1 MLIRSTTRYA
11 DLEKPKKKKTLS
23 STSLVSIPNTIKLS
37 MLNSG
42 LLSLDKVKLSARD
55 EKNPLS
61 QTMPDKPTELRHF
74 AKLCE
79 QRRKFP
85 ILYKLEFQTAV
96 KVETNSCKHALRKAN
111 ALKNQNPKCIPY
123 DYNRVVLDK
132 YDNTPDSDYINASYV
147 DSLLKPNAYIVTQGP
162 TEDTVLDFWRMV
174 WQENCSAIVML
185 TKTFD
190 FTKVMC
196 VQYWPPNKEKEEI
209 YGDMHITIQSEEE
222 LANFHIRT
230 FRLFKLNK
238 DNVVSEERFLLQFH
252 YTEWHSHTCPFSN
265 AILEFR
271 RRVRAVVGTI
281 IKANSRIGPML
292 VHCNDGGG
300 RSGVYLAIDANMEL
314 AEEED
319 SFHVFGYLKKLR
331 QSRKG
336 LIENVD
342 QYKFV
347 YDTLEEFII
356 CGNSWF
362 PVKELSQRLKEKS
375 LKDPLTKMNSYQRE
389 YAQICKQTPRFTI
402 GDCAGGHRGDNREKN
417 RDVLCVPPDNFR
429 PYLSSFQGNSFTD
442 YINAV
447 FVDGYTK
454 PREYIVTEWPLQ
466 KTCGEFWSLVYDHEC
481 SAVVVLCQPPH
492 NSQQYPAFWPE
503 GRHSKKYGPVFTID
517 HISHQHYSNI
527 KSWVFRINKK
537 VISLTELMAGVKA
550 PPRTVQLFQLTCW
563 PMGHKVPTS
572 TNSLVELMN
581 MVERWRQKTD
591 YGPVCVVS
599 PDGRSRAGV
608 YCAANACIEQVIQHG
623 EVDVFQAVK
632 TVRRHRPQLV
642 DNMTEYKYCYDLVL
656 HYVLHYL
663 NKDLK
668 EKKFIEFGRGKS
680 IPLTPE
686 YSNSELSKELSNA
699 GRVIVEKNIRKL
711 QKGESYDHCQSF
723 DDKKF
728 VIDKNGRICE
738 RKKKG
743 RLYSL
748 GGNDPPKRC
757 TRGRL
762 DRLKT
767 VGTFDITNEISRLSQ
782 KTMNLNE
789 RIISTQLF
797 AQTIDETAT
806 TTTSVGSSV
815 GLSVGFAPFVAAATA
830 GLAGPSGTTVML
842 PTDAAPGPSPSS
854 ASLAAKQS
862 AETIHLSSPH
872 HLHPQHTGTLGQ
884 QASPPAAEHSTPP
897 STTRTTGKS
906 RSLSTGSYITKDS
919 SAHSSAERLTK
930 SNSHTEVHA
939 NSGPTAGTSKDP
951 SGAGVMPQNR
961 SLEEGRSMIP
971 SVKSSP
977 PVRKPI
983 LRKSKKIVRT
993 DSEFLKGN
1001 IYEKESS
1008 VSSSQYTP
1016 TRERRREQFADY
1028 RSSNPSSETHKSTD
1042 ESSKNISTDEIDT
1055 VFSDTM
1061 DLEQMEQD
1069 YRMHLKNNLQREY
1082 KSDSDTLDE
1091 VGKKRVPD
1099 YNAWKNQSYEN
1110 TFDVYGKEA
1119 TEQTAN
1125 GKHHTG
1131 ETDRA
1136 VADTASKADEL
1147 SVHSSAAPV
1156 TASSSGPSKPDRP
1169 TDLELG
1175 STSDGGCKSSASSTN
1190 DGPFGHLFEKNLG
1203 RFKRMNKLLKCK
1215 RFSTSALYEKKT
1227 STGGSTSASAASDGK
1242 PSFTSPTKSIPN
1254 AARSPVKSIHS
1265 QSKASI
1271 SSSKSS
1277 LFGSKKSGTGF
1288 TFKGKRFLFTG
1299 KTSPNKSKSNNEI
1312 SYYRTKST
1320 KGSKKGSLKNNSTAC
1335 LNLETT
1341 CTSPLSEAFYNTTG
1355 SVRLS
1360 AMELYEKFCSQDF
1373 SGLYKHETVRTD
1385 TDSHGS
1391 GTDSS
1396 HYESHRHLGA
1406 IRKYRR
1412 RNFKLLRQKSE
1423 PKFSFRTDTLYEDS
1437 YDGVCYHDEK
1447 DEEEEYGAEEYNQFL
1462 YDEQYYEEDIEHY
1475 SIENIY
1481 YQRNGLMALP
1491 DGTYVQRYP
1500 YRMEDEE
1507 GDQDE
1512 EGEEEDDEEEEE
1524 CEEEE
1529 EELGEEEECEYQGEE
1544 EEDEEE
1550 DDVVDENEFD
1560 EEDEDEL
1567 ALEEE
1572 EEERRRVQRLQLA
1585 PPPLPPHEL
1594 VASMDSDCDEIYL
1607 MPQNESESKKL
1618 IIQDFLFHRSNN
1630 DFETGAPGD
1639 DYDIAEVDEDAEE
1652 VVESDPPEVPEDQD
1666 FRLERY
1672 AATDKE
1678 TLTIYKICS
1687 KESILESMRG
1697 ETPDRTSDTIPH
1709 SASME
1714 QYFLQSDCVTTLERT
1729 ASLDLLSNSSGTL
1742 NKSTLT
1748 DYAFDTV
1755 RNVNL
1760 DSCSTSRLSLSLK
1773 SEIFEDSTNGGGS
1786 GGAGGSGGGGPSTS
1800 GEPITP
1806 GTLENSAAG
1815 SVDTTPEARG
1825 SDVPRIKSWNIEDF
1839 TLTPEESFSDEQLPL
1854 DGPTGNGDTVK
1865 LAELL
1870 QERCA
1875 ESCPGQERLEHDH
1888 SNGTAEYTIVDLD
1901 EEPYLLDPTISEFT
1915 SEITKEFDLLFS
1927 RAETESLQAATAA
1940 AAAVVAVEPSVPD
1953 GPSQLGDVLK
1963 LLSDLPTRYS
1973 MQMLEHINLD
1983 TDEISIPIRG
1993 DEDVKKDPSP
2003 TASAVVVA
2011 PLSQSPPATT
2021 VPANPSEPAAKS
2033 SVPTSHPPES
2043 AKPRTLEPS
2052 GSGRSSTKMKLRST
2066 RSAGLAK
2073 TAATTPTAADIVV
2086 VADGVQDAA
2095 TAGGSVTT
2103 SSSSTSNDRLKKARS
2118 QSLGNLRNKTKCFPL

>member
-1 MLIRSTTRYA
+1 STTRYA

-238 DNVVSEERFLLQFH
+238 DNVVAEERFLLQFH

-527 KSWVFRINKK
+527 KSWIFRINKK

-563 PMGHKVPTS
+563 PMGHKVYMRFEHHFPSLLSISEPIIISPYFTQVPTS

-757 TRGRL
+757 ARGRL

-815 GLSVGFAPFVAAATA
+815 GLSVGFAPFVAAAAA
-830 GLAGPSGTTVML
+830 GLAGTSGTTVML
-842 PTDAAPGPSPSS
+842 PTDVATSGPS
-854 ASLAAKQS
+854 KQS
-862 AETIHLSSPH
+862 AETIHHSSPH
-872 HLHPQHTGTLGQ
+872 HLHPLHTSSGSSSSVTTGTLVQ
-884 QASPPAAEHSTPP
+884 QPLHATPP
-897 STTRTTGKS
+897 STSKAGGKS

-919 SAHSSAERLTK
+919 SANSSAERLTK
-930 SNSHTEVHA
+930 SNSHTEVHF
-939 NSGPTAGTSKDP
+939 NSETAQALAPNDP
-951 SGAGVMPQNR
+951 ACIMPQNK

-971 SVKSSP
+971 SAKSSP

-1016 TRERRREQFADY
+1016 TRDRRREQFADY

-1091 VGKKRVPD
+1091 VGKKRAPD

-1110 TFDVYGKEA
+1110 TFDVYGNEIGA
-1119 TEQTAN
+1119 QTAN
-1125 GKHHTG
+1125 GRSHAG
-1131 ETDRA
+1131 SDRA
-1136 VADTASKADEL
+1136 ATD
-1147 SVHSSAAPV
+1147 AP
-1156 TASSSGPSKPDRP
+1156 AKSEEQPERPSTSTVPKPDRP
-1169 TDLELG
+1169 TELELG

-1215 RFSTSALYEKKT
+1215 RFSTSALYEKK
-1227 STGGSTSASAASDGK
+1227 SSASGSTTAASDGK

-1254 AARSPVKSIHS
+1254 ATRSPVKSIHS

-1277 LFGSKKSGTGF
+1277 LFGSKKSGSGF

-1320 KGSKKGSLKNNSTAC
+1320 KSSKKGSVKNNSTAC

-1447 DEEEEYGAEEYNQFL
+1447 DEEEEYGTEDYNQFL

-1481 YQRNGLMALP
+1481 YQRNGLIALP
-1491 DGTYVQRYP
+1491 DGSYVQRYP

-1507 GDQDE
+1507 GED
-1512 EGEEEDDEEEEE
+1512 EEDDEEEEE
-1524 CEEEE
+1524 EEVDEEEE
-1529 EELGEEEECEYQGEE
+1529 EELGEEEECDYQGEE
-1544 EEDEEE
+1544 GEEE
-1550 DDVVDENEFD
+1550 EEEEEVEENEFD

-1567 ALEEE
+1567 ALEEQE
-1572 EEERRRVQRLQLA
+1572 EEERRRLQRLQL
-1585 PPPLPPHEL
+1585 PPPIEL

-1630 DFETGAPGD
+1630 DFEASVSGD
-1639 DYDIAEVDEDAEE
+1639 DYDIAEVDEEAEAAKE
-1652 VVESDPPEVPEDQD
+1652 QAQTETEKKEQKGQPTAEDEYEQD
-1666 FRLERY
+1666 FRIERY

-1697 ETPDRTSDTIPH
+1697 ESSERTVDNLSH

-1714 QYFLQSDCVTTLERT
+1714 QYFLKSDCVSTLERT

-1755 RNVNL
+1755 RNMNL
-1760 DSCSTSRLSLSLK
+1760 DSCSTSRLSLSIK
-1773 SEIFEDSTNGGGS
+1773 SEIFEDTANGS
-1786 GGAGGSGGGGPSTS
+1786 AGGPSETVVS
-1800 GEPITP
+1800 
-1806 GTLENSAAG
+1806 GTLQ
-1815 SVDTTPEARG
+1815 DTAPGNMDMGDTSSE
-1825 SDVPRIKSWNIEDF
+1825 VPRIKSWNIEDF

-1854 DGPTGNGDTVK
+1854 DGPSEGETLKVPGDISTTQ
-1865 LAELL
+1865 LQDAALEL
-1870 QERCA
+1870 
-1875 ESCPGQERLEHDH
+1875 DH
-1888 SNGTAEYTIVDLD
+1888 HNGTAEYTIVDLD

-1927 RAETESLQAATAA
+1927 RAETESLQAAAA
-1940 AAAVVAVEPSVPD
+1940 AAEQPSLPPSQPAPLSE
-1953 GPSQLGDVLK
+1953 GPSQLGDVMK

-1983 TDEISIPIRG
+1983 TDDISIPVREE
-1993 DEDVKKDPSP
+1993 DEND
-2003 TASAVVVA
+2003 
-2011 PLSQSPPATT
+2011 
-2021 VPANPSEPAAKS
+2021 PAAPAAPAPPPSSSSS
-2033 SVPTSHPPES
+2033 SVPITTQPPES

-2052 GSGRSSTKMKLRST
+2052 GSGRSSFGKLKLRST
-2066 RSAGLAK
+2066 HSTGGVAK
-2073 TAATTPTAADIVV
+2073 TAATTPTAPPTVED
-2086 VADGVQDAA
+2086 VQEEGAA
-2095 TAGGSVTT
+2095 SVSKPAG
-2103 SSSSTSNDRLKKARS
+2103 SSRDRLKKARS
-2118 QSLGNLRNKTKCFPL
+2118 QS

>member
-1 MLIRSTTRYA
+1 MLLDLRDYGLRFPVAGRSTTRYA

-238 DNVVSEERFLLQFH
+238 DNVVAEERFLLQFH

-362 PVKELSQRLKEKS
+362 P
-375 LKDPLTKMNSYQRE
+375 
-389 YAQICKQTPRFTI
+389 
-402 GDCAGGHRGDNREKN
+402 
-417 RDVLCVPPDNFR
+417 
-429 PYLSSFQGNSFTD
+429 
-442 YINAV
+442 
-447 FVDGYTK
+447 GYTK

-481 SAVVVLCQPPH
+481 AAVVVLCQPPH

-527 KSWVFRINKK
+527 KSWIFRINKK

-632 TVRRHRPQLV
+632 T
-642 DNMTEYKYCYDLVL
+642 TEYKYCYDLVL

-711 QKGESYDHCQSF
+711 QKGESYDNCQSF

-757 TRGRL
+757 SRGRL

-815 GLSVGFAPFVAAATA
+815 GLSVGFVPFVAAATV

-842 PTDAAPGPSPSS
+842 PTDNASGPSTSS
-854 ASLAAKQS
+854 SVAKQS

-872 HLHPQHTGTLGQ
+872 HLHPLHTGGSGSSSSVVTSATLIQ
-884 QASPPAAEHSTPP
+884 QPQHSTPP
-897 STTRTTGKS
+897 STSRAGTGKS

-930 SNSHTEVHA
+930 SNSHTEVHI
-939 NSGPTAGTSKDP
+939 NNVTAGPSTSKETGG
-951 SGAGVMPQNR
+951 SIMPQNK

-1016 TRERRREQFADY
+1016 TRDRRREQFADY

-1091 VGKKRVPD
+1091 VGKKRTPD

-1110 TFDVYGKEA
+1110 TFDVYGKDVS
-1119 TEQTAN
+1119 EQTAN
-1125 GKHHTG
+1125 GRNHAGNERT
-1131 ETDRA
+1131 TVD
-1136 VADTASKADEL
+1136 ASPKGDE
-1147 SVHSSAAPV
+1147 HPARTSSTIVP
-1156 TASSSGPSKPDRP
+1156 KPDRP
-1169 TDLELG
+1169 TELELG
-1175 STSDGGCKSSASSTN
+1175 STSDGGGKSSASSTN

-1215 RFSTSALYEKKT
+1215 RFSTSALYEKK
-1227 STGGSTSASAASDGK
+1227 SSASGSATASDGK

-1320 KGSKKGSLKNNSTAC
+1320 KSSKKGSVKNNSTAC

-1373 SGLYKHETVRTD
+1373 SGLYKHETVRAD

-1447 DEEEEYGAEEYNQFL
+1447 DEEEEYGTEDYNQFL

-1481 YQRNGLMALP
+1481 YQRNGLIALP
-1491 DGTYVQRYP
+1491 DGSYVQRYP

-1512 EGEEEDDEEEEE
+1512 EDEEEGEEEEG
-1524 CEEEE
+1524 EEE
-1529 EELGEEEECEYQGEE
+1529 EELGEEEEDYQGEE
-1544 EEDEEE
+1544 EEEEEEE
-1550 DDVVDENEFD
+1550 DVDENEFD

-1567 ALEEE
+1567 AMEEE
-1572 EEERRRVQRLQLA
+1572 EEERRRLQRLQL
-1585 PPPLPPHEL
+1585 PPPIEL

-1607 MPQNESESKKL
+1607 MPQNESDGKKL
-1618 IIQDFLFHRSNN
+1618 IIQDFLFHRSN
-1630 DFETGAPGD
+1630 DFDANVSGD
-1639 DYDIAEVDEDAEE
+1639 DYDIAEVDEEAEE
-1652 VVESDPPEVPEDQD
+1652 AREMAELEAKQARVEPEDEFEQD
-1666 FRLERY
+1666 FRMERY

-1697 ETPDRTSDTIPH
+1697 DTPERAPDNLPH

-1714 QYFLQSDCVTTLERT
+1714 QYFLKSDCVTTLERT

-1755 RNVNL
+1755 RNMNL

-1773 SEIFEDSTNGGGS
+1773 SEIFEDTANGGGS
-1786 GGAGGSGGGGPSTS
+1786 GGGPSMVTELATS
-1800 GEPITP
+1800 G
-1806 GTLENSAAG
+1806 TLQDGATCGMESVEAG
-1815 SVDTTPEARG
+1815 AE
-1825 SDVPRIKSWNIEDF
+1825 VPRIKSWNIEDF

-1854 DGPTGNGDTVK
+1854 DGPSESDASK
-1865 LAELL
+1865 IAELL

-1875 ESCPGQERLEHDH
+1875 DGSITTTVQEPRELDH
-1888 SNGTAEYTIVDLD
+1888 HNGTAEYTIVDLD
-1901 EEPYLLDPTISEFT
+1901 EEPYMLDPTISEFT

-1927 RAETESLQAATAA
+1927 RAETESLQAAAA
-1940 AAAVVAVEPSVPD
+1940 TVSTSTITVEQPSVPPQAPAPPE

-1983 TDEISIPIRG
+1983 SDDICIPVREEENG
-1993 DEDVKKDPSP
+1993 PASP
-2003 TASAVVVA
+2003 ATASVPKPSA
-2011 PLSQSPPATT
+2011 SP
-2021 VPANPSEPAAKS
+2021 NS
-2033 SVPTSHPPES
+2033 SVPNTQPPES

-2052 GSGRSSTKMKLRST
+2052 GSGRSFTKMKLRST
-2066 RSAGLAK
+2066 HSAGATK
-2073 TAATTPTAADIVV
+2073 TATTTPTVPDITIVAAVPVV
-2086 VADGVQDAA
+2086 DGVQEA
-2095 TAGGSVTT
+2095 TAPTSKPGS
-2103 SSSSTSNDRLKKARS
+2103 SDRLKKARS
-2118 QSLGNLRNKTKCFPL
+2118 QSLEFK

>member
-1 MLIRSTTRYA
+1 FYRSTTRYA

-271 RRVRAVVGTI
+271 RRVRSVVGTI

-319 SFHVFGYLKKLR
+319 SFHAFGYLKKLR

-492 NSQQYPAFWPE
+492 NSQQYPSFWPE

-527 KSWVFRINKK
+527 KSWIFRINKK

-815 GLSVGFAPFVAAATA
+815 GLSVAFVPFVAAATA

-842 PTDAAPGPSPSS
+842 PTDASNSGGPSSITS
-854 ASLAAKQS
+854 SLAKPS

-872 HLHPQHTGTLGQ
+872 HLHPLQSCSGSSSGTVTPGTFVQ
-884 QASPPAAEHSTPP
+884 QPLHSTPP
-897 STTRTTGKS
+897 STSRAGGKS

-919 SAHSSAERLTK
+919 SANSSAERLTK
-930 SNSHTEVHA
+930 SNSHTEVHV
-939 NSGPTAGTSKDP
+939 NSDGAQALTAKEPGSI
-951 SGAGVMPQNR
+951 MPQNK

-971 SVKSSP
+971 SVRSSP
-977 PVRKPI
+977 PARKPI

-1091 VGKKRVPD
+1091 VGKKRAPD

-1110 TFDVYGKEA
+1110 TFDVYGNEISG
-1119 TEQTAN
+1119 QTAN
-1125 GKHHTG
+1125 GRNHAANDRPTVDAASPK
-1131 ETDRA
+1131 TDEPPERPP
-1136 VADTASKADEL
+1136 T
-1147 SVHSSAAPV
+1147 SAPA
-1156 TASSSGPSKPDRP
+1156 KPDRP

-1175 STSDGGCKSSASSTN
+1175 SASDGGGKSSASSIN

-1215 RFSTSALYEKKT
+1215 RFSTSALYEKK
-1227 STGGSTSASAASDGK
+1227 SSASGSAGASDSK
-1242 PSFTSPTKSIPN
+1242 PSFTSPTKSNPN

-1277 LFGSKKSGTGF
+1277 LFGSKKSSGSGF

-1320 KGSKKGSLKNNSTAC
+1320 KSSKKGSVKNNSTAC

-1360 AMELYEKFCSQDF
+1360 AMELYDKFCSQDF

-1447 DEEEEYGAEEYNQFL
+1447 DEEEVYGAEDYNQFL

-1481 YQRNGLMALP
+1481 YQRNGLIALP

-1507 GDQDE
+1507 GE
-1512 EGEEEDDEEEEE
+1512 EDEEEEE
-1524 CEEEE
+1524 EEEEEEDEEEGEEE
-1529 EELGEEEECEYQGEE
+1529 EELGEEEECDYQDEEVEEEE
-1544 EEDEEE
+1544 EED
-1550 DDVVDENEFD
+1550 VDENEFD

-1572 EEERRRVQRLQLA
+1572 EERRRLQRLQL
-1585 PPPLPPHEL
+1585 PPPIEL

-1630 DFETGAPGD
+1630 DFEPSVSGD
-1639 DYDIAEVDEDAEE
+1639 DYDIAEVDEEAEE
-1652 VVESDPPEVPEDQD
+1652 AKEQAHAEQEQKRSRDDLASSLGAQSEDEYGSD
-1666 FRLERY
+1666 FRMERY
-1672 AATDKE
+1672 TATDKE

-1687 KESILESMRG
+1687 KESILESMRS
-1697 ETPDRTSDTIPH
+1697 ETPERATDNLPH

-1714 QYFLQSDCVTTLERT
+1714 QYFLKSDCITTLERT

-1755 RNVNL
+1755 RNMNL
-1760 DSCSTSRLSLSLK
+1760 DSCSTSRLSLSIK
-1773 SEIFEDSTNGGGS
+1773 SEIFEDTTNGGGS
-1786 GGAGGSGGGGPSTS
+1786 GGGP
-1800 GEPITP
+1800 PITAEA
-1806 GTLENSAAG
+1806 GMAG
-1815 SVDTTPEARG
+1815 SQQDTATG
-1825 SDVPRIKSWNIEDF
+1825 SIDMGEVGSEIPRIKSWNIEDF

-1854 DGPTGNGDTVK
+1854 DGPSEGETSKGVATDSSATVQ
-1865 LAELL
+1865 LEEAPEL
-1870 QERCA
+1870 
-1875 ESCPGQERLEHDH
+1875 DH
-1888 SNGTAEYTIVDLD
+1888 HNGTAEYTIVDLD

-1927 RAETESLQAATAA
+1927 RAETESLQAAAFATEQTPPLPPPAPA
-1940 AAAVVAVEPSVPD
+1940 IE
-1953 GPSQLGDVLK
+1953 GPSQMGDVLK
-1963 LLSDLPTRYS
+1963 MLSDLPTRYS

-1983 TDEISIPIRG
+1983 TDDISIPVPEEEEEVEV
-1993 DEDVKKDPSP
+1993 DEKEKEKKKEKEENGKAVPPSP
-2003 TASAVVVA
+2003 S
-2011 PLSQSPPATT
+2011 
-2021 VPANPSEPAAKS
+2021 VPIPAAS
-2033 SVPTSHPPES
+2033 PITSTIPITQPPES

-2052 GSGRSSTKMKLRST
+2052 GSGRSFTKMKLRST
-2066 RSAGLAK
+2066 RSTGVVAK
-2073 TAATTPTAADIVV
+2073 TAVTTPTAPCPTVDDVEE
-2086 VADGVQDAA
+2086 AA
-2095 TAGGSVTT
+2095 LVSKAAG
-2103 SSSSTSNDRLKKARS
+2103 SSSSADRLKKARS